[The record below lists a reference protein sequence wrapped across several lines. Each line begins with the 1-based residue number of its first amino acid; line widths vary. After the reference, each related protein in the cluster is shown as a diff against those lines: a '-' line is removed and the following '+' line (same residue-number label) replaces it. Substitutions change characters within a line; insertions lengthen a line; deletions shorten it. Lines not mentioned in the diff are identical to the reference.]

1 MKITSAVFSHYIT
14 RSGKSQAPLRF
25 FCIGRRSLGCEVG
38 LHFWEIL
45 PSWLRK
51 IPTVLVK
58 SCFLFDQSCALL
70 LNVAIPY

>member
-14 RSGKSQAPLRF
+14 RRGKSQAPLRF
-25 FCIGRRSLGCEVG
+25 FCIGRRSLGWKVG
-38 LHFWEIL
+38 LPFWEIL

-51 IPTVLVK
+51 ITTVLVK
-58 SCFLFDQSCALL
+58 SCSIFDQSCALL